1 MKTVLTIA
9 GGVLLALVLLPFL
22 GPLAVV
28 AVVGLAVV
36 YFVKQM
42 LELTNDLSGAAGD
55 RSQQKAA
62 QKKVEV
68 FASIPA
74 GAHILACIDAAW
86 ILFVPPDKDSRK
98 VMRQKY
104 SLTMRKQFI
113 ADPARWYKG
122 NESFLFSDYWFLE
135 RTDPSGGE
143 ERTRAVLALWREI
156 ERCCKELC
164 SINKSDHSVWRES
177 DQEQSLKELR
187 QARFHEDCGQEVQD
201 ALALAEQV
209 RAETKKKK

>member
-22 GPLAVV
+22 GPLALV
-28 AVVGLAVV
+28 AVIGLVGV

-42 LELTNDLSGAAGD
+42 LELANDLSGVAGD
-55 RSQQKAA
+55 RSQQKEAR
-62 QKKVEV
+62 KKLEI

-86 ILFVPPDKDSRK
+86 ILFVPPEGWGKKRNSFLA
-98 VMRQKY
+98 RQKQSIANPERWRKGDE
-104 SLTMRKQFI
+104 SLLSGEF
-113 ADPARWYKG
+113 
-122 NESFLFSDYWFLE
+122 WFLS

-143 ERTRAVLALWREI
+143 ERTRAVLALWQEI
-156 ERCCKELC
+156 DRCCKELC
-164 SINKSDHSVWRES
+164 SMNKNFVTS
-177 DQEQSLKELR
+177 QSQVEASFEKLR
-187 QARFHEDCGQEVQD
+187 QAKFYEDCGQEARD

-209 RAETKKKK
+209 KSEKKKK